1 MGLLFAVRVIAMPLR
16 GCSCTAAVARLP
28 MAVPEH
34 RASRQPRLPQS
45 HWGPVAQDGD
55 MPEFAGIS
63 VAAAVDFAVDDDA
76 RADAGAD
83 GVVDDVAAVFARAK
97 SKFSQCAHVGIVV
110 DYCGYAEVLFDNF
123 RQWAIVPSR
132 DVGGVDDALC
142 VKVDGTAKSYATGQ
156 YG

>member
-1 MGLLFAVRVIAMPLR
+1 MFFYCCFCASGNGSARAQGFEAAAI
-16 GCSCTAAVARLP
+16 AAVALG
-28 MAVPEH
+28 
-34 RASRQPRLPQS
+34 S
-45 HWGPVAQDGD
+45 VAQDGH
-55 MPEFAGIS
+55 MSEFAGIS

-76 RADAGAD
+76 RANAGAD
-83 GVVDDVAAVFARAK
+83 RVVDDVATVLARAK

-123 RQWAIVPSR
+123 RQWAIVPSG

-142 VKVDGTAKSYATGQ
+142 AEVDGTAKSYATGR